1 MGSTKYEGYNW
12 LQIQRQRRN
21 ALLYV
26 AARFM
31 MVRIDTCAKR
41 RAASAKQQASFK
53 LGPSIKLQATSLKL
67 QAASNK
73 FLNRAAWIK
82 YRGARSVGLN

>member
-1 MGSTKYEGYNW
+1 MLHTGSTD
-12 LQIQRQRRN
+12 QRR

-41 RAASAKQQASFK
+41 RAASAKRQAS
-53 LGPSIKLQATSLKL
+53 
-67 QAASNK
+67 
-73 FLNRAAWIK
+73 
-82 YRGARSVGLN
+82 

>member
-1 MGSTKYEGYNW
+1 MENTKYEGYNW

-31 MVRIDTCAKR
+31 MVRIDLCAKR
-41 RAASAKQQASFK
+41 RRSSAEKQA
-53 LGPSIKLQATSLKL
+53 LK
-67 QAASNK
+67 
-73 FLNRAAWIK
+73 RA
-82 YRGARSVGLN
+82 

>member
-1 MGSTKYEGYNW
+1 MGSINALYEKGHPLRYTTEPT
-12 LQIQRQRRN
+12 RE

-41 RAASAKQQASFK
+41 RAASAKR
-53 LGPSIKLQATSLKL
+53 
-67 QAASNK
+67 QAAS
-73 FLNRAAWIK
+73 
-82 YRGARSVGLN
+82 

>member
-1 MGSTKYEGYNW
+1 MES
-12 LQIQRQRRN
+12 IDRRR

-31 MVRIDTCAKR
+31 MVKIDYCAKR
-41 RAASAKQQASFK
+41 QAASYKR
-53 LGPSIKLQATSLKL
+53 

-73 FLNRAAWIK
+73 L
-82 YRGARSVGLN
+82 SS

>member
-1 MGSTKYEGYNW
+1 MGSINGANRYRFLAGSPD
-12 LQIQRQRRN
+12 QQR

-31 MVRIDTCAKR
+31 MVRIDYCAKR
-41 RAASAKQQASFK
+41 QAASYKR
-53 LGPSIKLQATSLKL
+53 

-73 FLNRAAWIK
+73 L
-82 YRGARSVGLN
+82 SS

>member
-1 MGSTKYEGYNW
+1 MPAGTNQLKTLHTGSTKYEGYNW

-31 MVRIDTCAKR
+31 MVRIDLCAKR
-41 RAASAKQQASFK
+41 KRARAQA
-53 LGPSIKLQATSLKL
+53 IK
-67 QAASNK
+67 
-73 FLNRAAWIK
+73 R
-82 YRGARSVGLN
+82 

>member
-41 RAASAKQQASFK
+41 
-53 LGPSIKLQATSLKL
+53 QATSFKR

-73 FLNRAAWIK
+73 LSN
-82 YRGARSVGLN
+82 

>member
-1 MGSTKYEGYNW
+1 MVNTKYEGYNW

-31 MVRIDTCAKR
+31 MVRIDYCAKR
-41 RAASAKQQASFK
+41 QAASYKR
-53 LGPSIKLQATSLKL
+53 
-67 QAASNK
+67 QAASNT
-73 FLNRAAWIK
+73 L
-82 YRGARSVGLN
+82 SS

>member
-1 MGSTKYEGYNW
+1 MENTKYEGYNW

-31 MVRIDTCAKR
+31 MVRRLTCAREAQARKGSR
-41 RAASAKQQASFK
+41 PQGHKQQALK
-53 LGPSIKLQATSLKL
+53 LG
-67 QAASNK
+67 
-73 FLNRAAWIK
+73 
-82 YRGARSVGLN
+82 

>member
-1 MGSTKYEGYNW
+1 MENIKYEGYNW

-31 MVRIDTCAKR
+31 MVKIDMCAKR
-41 RAASAKQQASFK
+41 RRARAQAQASK
-53 LGPSIKLQATSLKL
+53 RASHGPQAPGSRCLDK
-67 QAASNK
+67 
-73 FLNRAAWIK
+73 
-82 YRGARSVGLN
+82 V

>member
-1 MGSTKYEGYNW
+1 MLSKD
-12 LQIQRQRRN
+12 QQR

-31 MVRIDTCAKR
+31 MVRIDTCAKLQ
-41 RAASAKQQASFK
+41 AASYKR
-53 LGPSIKLQATSLKL
+53 

-73 FLNRAAWIK
+73 QLDN
-82 YRGARSVGLN
+82 

>member
-1 MGSTKYEGYNW
+1 MENTKYEGYNW

-31 MVRIDTCAKR
+31 MVRIVPVREAQARKGSR
-41 RAASAKQQASFK
+41 PQGHKQQALK
-53 LGPSIKLQATSLKL
+53 LG
-67 QAASNK
+67 
-73 FLNRAAWIK
+73 
-82 YRGARSVGLN
+82 

>member
-1 MGSTKYEGYNW
+1 MANTNGANRYRFLAGSPD
-12 LQIQRQRRN
+12 QRR

-31 MVRIDTCAKR
+31 MVKIDYCAKR
-41 RAASAKQQASFK
+41 QAASYKR
-53 LGPSIKLQATSLKL
+53 

-73 FLNRAAWIK
+73 L
-82 YRGARSVGLN
+82 SS

>member
-1 MGSTKYEGYNW
+1 MVNTKYEGYNW

-31 MVRIDTCAKR
+31 MVRIDMCAKR
-41 RAASAKQQASFK
+41 RRSSAEKQA
-53 LGPSIKLQATSLKL
+53 LK
-67 QAASNK
+67 
-73 FLNRAAWIK
+73 R
-82 YRGARSVGLN
+82 

>member
-1 MGSTKYEGYNW
+1 MENIK
-12 LQIQRQRRN
+12 QR

-31 MVRIDTCAKR
+31 MVRIDYCAKR
-41 RAASAKQQASFK
+41 QAASYKR
-53 LGPSIKLQATSLKL
+53 

-73 FLNRAAWIK
+73 D
-82 YRGARSVGLN
+82 SS

>member
-1 MGSTKYEGYNW
+1 MENTKYEGYNW

-31 MVRIDTCAKR
+31 MVRIDLCAKR
-41 RAASAKQQASFK
+41 KRARAQGRKGSRPQGHKQQALK
-53 LGPSIKLQATSLKL
+53 LG
-67 QAASNK
+67 
-73 FLNRAAWIK
+73 
-82 YRGARSVGLN
+82 

>member
-1 MGSTKYEGYNW
+1 MIAGPAGTKKLRTLHMGST
-12 LQIQRQRRN
+12 RRR

-31 MVRIDTCAKR
+31 MVRIDYCAKR
-41 RAASAKQQASFK
+41 
-53 LGPSIKLQATSLKL
+53 QATSYKR

-73 FLNRAAWIK
+73 L
-82 YRGARSVGLN
+82 SS

>member
-31 MVRIDTCAKR
+31 MVRIDMCAKR
-41 RAASAKQQASFK
+41 RRSSAEKQA
-53 LGPSIKLQATSLKL
+53 LKL
-67 QAASNK
+67 
-73 FLNRAAWIK
+73 
-82 YRGARSVGLN
+82 V

>member
-1 MGSTKYEGYNW
+1 MLSKD
-12 LQIQRQRRN
+12 QRR

-41 RAASAKQQASFK
+41 
-53 LGPSIKLQATSLKL
+53 QATSYKR
-67 QAASNK
+67 QATSSK
-73 FLNRAAWIK
+73 H
-82 YRGARSVGLN
+82 